1 MPIHIAFSE
10 GSVLFVTEDALPQGE
25 FNSHS
30 ILLGMGGVIC
40 LFFLVIILRHSKT
53 LYSKRRK
60 NVRNI
65 LESQEENHFRN
76 DYSFQRPVENQ
87 RSPNTIS
94 ESVKT
99 GPVCE
104 PLETNY
110 DEINEILNTRCMTFS
125 EPLNV
130 YDKAKYPF

>member
-1 MPIHIAFSE
+1 MHIAFSE
-10 GSVLFVTEDALPQGE
+10 SSELFVTDDAMPQRE
-25 FNSHS
+25 INSHP

-40 LFFLVIILRHSKT
+40 LFILVSILRHSKA

-76 DYSFQRPVENQ
+76 DYNFQRQEENQ
-87 RSPNTIS
+87 RSLNTIS

-104 PLETNY
+104 PLETRY
-110 DEINEILNTRCMTFS
+110 DEINEILHSRCMTFS

-130 YDKAKYPF
+130 YDKAKYPL

>member
-1 MPIHIAFSE
+1 MHIAFSE
-10 GSVLFVTEDALPQGE
+10 RRMMFVTEDALPQGE
-25 FNSHS
+25 FNSRS

-40 LFFLVIILRHSKT
+40 LFILVIVLRHFKR

-76 DYSFQRPVENQ
+76 HYNFQRPEENQ

-104 PLETNY
+104 SLETNY

-130 YDKAKYPF
+130 YDKAKNPF